1 MEQRDVARNEHT
13 MNIRAG
19 LSVLKTMYGMHMDEY
34 DYLDIAVDTLRN
46 IKHFGTTEYLSFIT
60 VDSSGKAML
69 PCNMD
74 SIDAVTT
81 QEMGRKAFASRVE
94 FDMDGIV
101 GTDTYYS
108 MEGTIKALGLTARPG
123 LAGSSGKGYISY
135 QLDGKTISVGR
146 EHAGQRIALAFTGI
160 ATDLEGLPLITRK
173 QSNALAVVAARV
185 LAVRGANRGDKNL
198 ASMVEYY
205 TGISGRLIQAASIP
219 EDLTDNELDEVL
231 NAKTSFNRKSINRP
245 TKYSR

>member
-1 MEQRDVARNEHT
+1 MEQRDVAKNEHT

-19 LSVLKTMYGMHMDEY
+19 LSVLKTMYGMHIDEY

-46 IKHFGTTEYLSFIT
+46 IKHFGTTEYVSFIT

-94 FDMDGIV
+94 FDMDGIL

-108 MEGTIKALGLTARPG
+108 MEGTMKALGLTARPG

-160 ATDLEGLPLITRK
+160 TTDLEGLPLITRK
-173 QSNALAVVAARV
+173 QSNALAAVAARV

-205 TGISGRLIQAASIP
+205 TGITGRLVQAASIP

>member
-1 MEQRDVARNEHT
+1 MEQREVAKNEHT

-19 LSVLKTMYGMHMDEY
+19 ISVLKTLYGMHINEF
-34 DYLDIAVDTLRN
+34 DYIDIAVDALRN
-46 IKHFGTTEYLSFIT
+46 IKHFGTTEYISYIT
-60 VDSSGKAML
+60 VDQSGKVML

-81 QEMGRKAFASRVE
+81 EEMGRKAYSTRVE

-101 GTDTYYS
+101 GTDTYYA
-108 MEGTIKALGLTARPG
+108 MENTMNALGRGSRPG
-123 LAGSSGKGYISY
+123 LAGAYGKGYISY
-135 QLDGKTISVGR
+135 QLEGKTISVDKSY
-146 EHAGQRIALAFTGI
+146 AGKRIAFAFTGI
-160 ATDLEGLPLITRK
+160 ATDLEGYPLITRK
-173 QSNALAVVAARV
+173 QSNALAAISARV
-185 LAVRGANRGDKNL
+185 IAVKGANKGDKIL

-205 TGISGRLIQAASIP
+205 TGVSGRLIQAASIP

-245 TKYSR
+245 TKYGR

>member
-19 LSVLKTMYGMHMDEY
+19 LSVLKTMYSLHMDEY

-46 IKHFGTTEYLSFIT
+46 IKHFGTTEYVSFIT

-81 QEMGRKAFASRVE
+81 EEMGRKAFATRVQ

-101 GTDTYYS
+101 GTDTFYS
-108 MEGTIKALGLTARPG
+108 MEGTMKALGLSGPSG
-123 LAGSSGKGYISY
+123 LAGAFGKGYISY
-135 QLDGKTISVGR
+135 QLEGKAIRVSSGY
-146 EHAGQRIALAFTGI
+146 EGQRIALAFTGI
-160 ATDLEGLPLITRK
+160 STDLEGLPMITRK
-173 QSNALAVVAARV
+173 QSNALAAVAARV
-185 LAVRGANRGDKNL
+185 IAVRGANKGDKNL

-205 TGISGRLIQAASIP
+205 TGISGRLTQAASIP

>member
-1 MEQRDVARNEHT
+1 
-13 MNIRAG
+13 
-19 LSVLKTMYGMHMDEY
+19 
-34 DYLDIAVDTLRN
+34 
-46 IKHFGTTEYLSFIT
+46 
-60 VDSSGKAML
+60 
-69 PCNMD
+69 MD

-81 QEMGRKAFASRVE
+81 EEMGRKAFATRVQ

-101 GTDTYYS
+101 GTDAFYS
-108 MEGTIKALGLTARPG
+108 MEGTMKALGLAGPAG
-123 LAGSSGKGYISY
+123 LAGAFGKGYISY
-135 QLDGKTISVGR
+135 QLEGKAIRVSAGY
-146 EHAGQRIALAFTGI
+146 EGQRIALAFTGI
-160 ATDLEGLPLITRK
+160 STDLEGLPMITRK
-173 QSNALAVVAARV
+173 QSNALAAVAARV
-185 LAVRGANRGDKNL
+185 IAVRGANKGDKNL